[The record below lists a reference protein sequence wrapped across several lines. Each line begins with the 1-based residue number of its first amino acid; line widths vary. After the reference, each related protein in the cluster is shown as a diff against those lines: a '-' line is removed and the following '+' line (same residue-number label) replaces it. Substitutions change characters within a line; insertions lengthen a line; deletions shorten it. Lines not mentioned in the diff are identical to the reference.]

1 VKPSNSTP
9 ARVVIRMEVA
19 AHAAMMRRVAAGDVT
34 AAEGV
39 RRILTGWAGLRSRL
53 AADEPHGAWL
63 N

>member
-1 VKPSNSTP
+1 MKPSTATP

-19 AHAAMMRRVAAGDVT
+19 AHAAMMRRAAAGDLA

-39 RRILTGWAGLRSRL
+39 RRILAGWSGLRSRL